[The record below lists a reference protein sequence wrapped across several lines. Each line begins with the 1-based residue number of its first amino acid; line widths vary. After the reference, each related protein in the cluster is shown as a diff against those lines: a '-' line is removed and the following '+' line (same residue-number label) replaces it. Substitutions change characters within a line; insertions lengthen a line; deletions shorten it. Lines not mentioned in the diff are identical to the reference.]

1 MKLLVIIAG
10 PNGSGKS
17 TLITEVCNSPHF
29 PKYYFSPDEIVKA
42 VEYSQI
48 SDLTER
54 YIAAMKDA
62 DKFRHEVIKLGLP
75 LAFETVFSTINKLE
89 FVRYA
94 KRCGYFVELIYITTN
109 NPAIN
114 IARVAQRV
122 ATGGHDVP
130 EEKIIQRYTRSME
143 LLSEVVKVADAVKI
157 YDNSEDSPFIVFFK
171 RPSGEIVLLNKEKR
185 NEWVQR
191 YLIKPLL
198 ACGFIKEE
206 LKDLRQGETEQYLV
220 ENIYSDRKIFVLKY
234 YKKRTKRK
242 SD

>member
-29 PKYYFSPDEIVKA
+29 PKYYFSPDEIVKS

-48 SDLTER
+48 SDLKKR
-54 YIAAMKDA
+54 YIAAMEDA
-62 DKFRHEVIKLGLP
+62 DKLRHEVVKRGLP
-75 LAFETVFSTINKLE
+75 LAFESVLSTTDKLE
-89 FVRYA
+89 FVRHA
-94 KRCGYFVELIYITTN
+94 KRCGCFVELVYITTN

-122 ATGGHDVP
+122 ATGGHGVP
-130 EEKIIQRYTRSME
+130 EGKILQRYTRSME
-143 LLSEVVKVADAVKI
+143 LLPEVVKIADAVKI
-157 YDNSEDSPFIVFFK
+157 YDNSGDSPFIVFFK

-185 NEWVQR
+185 HEWVQR

-198 ACGFIKEE
+198 ACGFIKAE
-206 LKDLRQGETEQYLV
+206 LKDLGERETEQYLV
-220 ENIYSDRKIFVLKY
+220 QSLYSDWKVFVLKHF
-234 YKKRTKRK
+234 KKRIKRN

>member
-17 TLITEVCNSPHF
+17 TLITEVRNSPHF

-42 VEYSQI
+42 AEYSQI
-48 SDLTER
+48 RDLTER

-62 DKFRHEVIKLGLP
+62 DKLRHEVVKLGLP
-75 LAFETVFSTINKLE
+75 LAFESVFSTIDKLE
-89 FVRYA
+89 FVHHA
-94 KRCGYFVELIYITTN
+94 KRYGYFVELIYITTN

-122 ATGGHDVP
+122 ATGGHGVP

-143 LLSEVVKVADAVKI
+143 LLPEVVKIADAVKV
-157 YDNSEDSPFIVFFK
+157 YDNSGDSPFIVFFK
-171 RPSGEIVLLNKEKR
+171 RPSGESILLNKEKR
-185 NEWVQR
+185 HEWVQS
-191 YLIKPLL
+191 YLIQPLL
-198 ACGFIKEE
+198 RCGFIKEE
-206 LKDLRQGETEQYLV
+206 LKDLGEGETEHYLA
-220 ENIYSDRKIFVLKY
+220 ENLYADRKIFVLKY
-234 YKKRTKRK
+234 YKKRAKRK